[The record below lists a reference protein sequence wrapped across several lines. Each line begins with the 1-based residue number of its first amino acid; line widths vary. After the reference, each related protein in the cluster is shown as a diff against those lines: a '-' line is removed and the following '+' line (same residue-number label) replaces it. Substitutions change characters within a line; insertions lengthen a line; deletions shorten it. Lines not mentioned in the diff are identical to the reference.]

1 MEYKLVAVDLDGTL
15 LDENYRIG
23 QNALDAIA
31 CAAEAGVAFTIAT
44 GRMHDSAAKFARLLG
59 LELPI
64 ISYNG
69 SVIRAAGAPEEYR
82 HLKVPRDSAAEALSL
97 VGKDKALRYAFLEG
111 RVLTDTPHE
120 WTDNYAKVMGV
131 RMECV
136 EDLVA
141 RLNGDPTMIVFMC
154 DESDTPNTTEFLSKR
169 LDSSV
174 RLTNSNPWFVDVLN
188 KNASKADALKFLAN
202 RLGISMKQTIAI
214 GDSWNDLEMLEAA
227 GLGVA
232 VANAA
237 EKLKVHADYVTR
249 SERGLGVV
257 EVLEKFVNRGSYTN
271 STFASPAAGLQSD
284 EI

>member
-23 QNALDAIA
+23 QDALAAISR
-31 CAAEAGVAFTIAT
+31 AADAGVAFTIAT

-69 SVIRAAGAPEEYR
+69 SVIRAAGASEEYR
-82 HLKVPRDSAAEALSL
+82 HLKVPRASAVEALSL
-97 VGKDKALRYAFLEG
+97 VGKDKALRYAFLG
-111 RVLTDTPHE
+111 DRVLTDTPHE
-120 WTDNYAKVMGV
+120 WTDNYAKVLGV
-131 RMECV
+131 TMECV

-141 RLNGDPTMIVFMC
+141 RLDGDPTMIVFMC
-154 DESDTPNTTEFLSKR
+154 DESDTPNTTEFLSQR

-188 KNASKADALKFLAN
+188 KNASKADALKFLADK
-202 RLGISMKQTIAI
+202 LGVSMTETIAI

-237 EKLKVHADYVTR
+237 EKLKMHADYVTR

-257 EVLEKFVNRGSYTN
+257 EVLEKFVIRGSSAN
-271 STFASPAAGLQSD
+271 SALASLAPGLQP
-284 EI
+284 EET